1 MKVGNDMRNIR
12 KNNKSDDLPQKKY
25 NEYTV
30 ELASQTADKLRQCRK
45 NKKISRARLDSLCSN
60 KEFPVSYNSMI
71 NFEQPVYEDTKR
83 QNIRGMRL
91 ASFYELCEFY
101 NVSADYL
108 LGFKESMH
116 RESSADYIHREWGL
130 NDTTLQRFKSMKKNN
145 KSIYFD
151 ENHSFTET
159 EFINLL
165 LGDFLTNFEGAISKY
180 LEKCYELK
188 KFNENNLNS
197 KTGLLELFDED
208 KAYNRMK
215 QTNDLNEYIASIE
228 TNIDMELKGED
239 LHFNVEQAKFQ
250 IYKVVDKF
258 IDGIK
263 NTWVINS
270 GQDKS

>member
-1 MKVGNDMRNIR
+1 MRNIR
-12 KNNKSDDLPQKKY
+12 KNNKSDDLPKKNY
-25 NEYTV
+25 KEYTV

-45 NKKISRARLDSLCSN
+45 NKKISRARLDSLCLN
-60 KEFPVSYNSMI
+60 EEFPVSYDSMI
-71 NFEQPVYEDTKR
+71 NFEQPVYENTKR

-108 LGFKESMH
+108 LGFKESIH
-116 RESSADYIHREWGL
+116 RESSADYVNKEWGL
-130 NDTTLQRFKSMKKNN
+130 NDNTLQRFKNMKKNN

-159 EFINLL
+159 EFINLML
-165 LGDFLTNFEGAISKY
+165 DNFLTSFEGAISKY
-180 LEKCYELK
+180 LEECYELK
-188 KFNENNLNS
+188 KFNENNLNPE
-197 KTGLLELFDED
+197 TGLLEFFDED
-208 KAYNRMK
+208 KAYNIMK
-215 QTNDLNEYIASIE
+215 RTNNADEYVASIAS
-228 TNIDMELKGED
+228 NIDMELKGED